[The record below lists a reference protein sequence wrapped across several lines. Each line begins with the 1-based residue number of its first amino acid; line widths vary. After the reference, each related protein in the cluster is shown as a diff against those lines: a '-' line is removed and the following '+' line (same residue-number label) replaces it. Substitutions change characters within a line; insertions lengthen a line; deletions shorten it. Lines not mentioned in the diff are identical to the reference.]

1 MRIYEEDF
9 VYKVKSLAVKE
20 NVRYVVFN
28 DKNLDILGTAR
39 TIAQIKKM
47 AIKYLENYE
56 DAVIMYYDDDREAV
70 FFLKGENNNA

>member
-9 VYKVKSLAVKE
+9 VYKVKSLALKG
-20 NVRYVVFN
+20 RYVVFN

-39 TIAQIKKM
+39 TITQIKKM